1 MPIRIN
7 LKEIFPSD
15 PQEINV
21 EKVNFNFNKLL
32 ELGVGTPGPI
42 GSTGPQGPAGPIG
55 LDGPQGIRGTTWWVD
70 SNTPT
75 THTFTGLLDGDLY
88 LDNVN
93 FDVWSWDSATSTWTL
108 EVGISTIIN
117 NYLAINGSPFVKTLG
132 KDPAHIDTRFI
143 AFSQRNGGMDQIRGT
158 LNASSNNQLFL
169 HNFDETSPSIDFPAD
184 PKILY
189 NSLTSIFANHAD
201 GQSSLAAEHGRY
213 HIELGSLYNDGTSIN
228 KLSDVKH
235 NLKIN
240 FYKDYIASPQ
250 LSPTNNNNWV
260 NTAKFSLSLPEDF
273 NSPLVDQNG
282 LFDFVTPK
290 LNRQNLGSIIK
301 DELNTFIGPWEAVV
315 EQNTYNVNH
324 VVADGITF
332 ALRQENIASTLGLA
346 INYVSSYSR
355 LSTTSLAMLDNS
367 SGIDGILL
375 NDKTYIIGD
384 TNVIGKL
391 SIGDIDPTSYLTVAG
406 NASIGDGYKSVAAP
420 TDGAIIEGKVGIGT
434 STPSAKVHITNTAT
448 TDDSFLVE
456 DEASIDSTPFVIK
469 NSGRVGIGLDTPTA
483 NFHIKQP
490 LADFVTLPAVKVNI
504 ANSPQS
510 TLSVTWQGV
519 GINIDDPTAALH
531 VVGSIRM
538 VDTHQQDG
546 AVMQSDAYGKA
557 SWAPFSQVGVPT
569 GSIVAYA
576 GSAAPAGWLECNG
589 QNINNTTLATVI
601 GANNVPDLRGA
612 FIIGASTYYQQSNAG
627 AHADGGIYNLN
638 TSGGKRENYL
648 AQAQIPAHSHEMYDD
663 PATPEVN
670 GADVSITSSGSHRHP
685 LLIAPESG
693 SGDRRG
699 VNPNSGD
706 GGVVHESEYFG
717 KSIVDYAL
725 HTHPK
730 DNFRGTT
737 GNGIRNKDGNPQLTW
752 GTVNGQTGA
761 TAPVNNLPP
770 FYALIYIIK
779 L

>member
-42 GSTGPQGPAGPIG
+42 GLTGPQGPAGPIG
-55 LDGPQGIRGTTWWVD
+55 LDGPPGIRGATWWVD

-93 FDVWSWDSATSTWTL
+93 FDVWCWDSATSTWTL

-132 KDPAHIDTRFI
+132 KDPAHIDPRFI
-143 AFSQRNGGMDQIRGT
+143 AFSQRNGGMDILRGT
-158 LNASSNNQLFL
+158 LNTSSNNQLFL
-169 HNFDETSPSIDFPAD
+169 HNFDETSTSIYFPAD

-213 HIELGSLYNDGTSIN
+213 HIELGSLYNDGSLTN

-240 FYKDYIASPQ
+240 FYKDYIATPQ
-250 LSPTNNNNWV
+250 LSPTNDNNWV

-273 NSPLVDQNG
+273 NPPLVDQNG

-290 LNRQNLGSIIK
+290 LNKQNSGSIIR

-315 EQNTYNVNH
+315 EQNTYTVNH

-332 ALRQENIASTLGLA
+332 ALRQEQISSTLGLA

-355 LSTTSLAMLDNS
+355 LSNTSLAMLDTS
-367 SGIDGILL
+367 SDIDGILL
-375 NDKTYIIGD
+375 NNKTYIIGD
-384 TNVIGKL
+384 TNVIGKM
-391 SIGDIDPTSYLTVAG
+391 SIGDIDPTSYLTLAG

-420 TDGAIIEGKVGIGT
+420 TNGAIIEGKVGIGT
-434 STPSAKVHITNTAT
+434 STPSAVVHITNTTT

-483 NFHIKQP
+483 NFHIKQS
-490 LADFVTLPAVKVNI
+490 LADFVTMMPAVKVNI
-504 ANSPQS
+504 ANSAQS

-519 GINIDDPTAALH
+519 GINIDDPTTDLH

-538 VDTHQQDG
+538 VDTHQHDG
-546 AVMQSDAYGKA
+546 AVMRSDASGNAKWSPYKDI
-557 SWAPFSQVGVPT
+557 GVPT
-569 GSIVAYA
+569 GAITAYA
-576 GSAAPAGWLECNG
+576 GSTAPDGWLECNG
-589 QNINNTTLATVI
+589 QSLGMYPTLSSVI
-601 GANNVPDLRGA
+601 GASNVPDLRGA
-612 FIIGASTYYQQSNAG
+612 FIIGASTFWEGSNVG
-627 AHADGGIYNLN
+627 ANADGGIYARN
-638 TSGGKRENYL
+638 THNGKRENYL
-648 AQAQIPAHSHEMYDD
+648 AQAQIPAHSHEMRDVD
-663 PATPEVN
+663 GN
-670 GADVSITSSGSHRHP
+670 GATVNITSSGSHRHDFYYD
-685 LLIAPESG
+685 SG
-693 SGDRRG
+693 SGT
-699 VNPNSGD
+699 SGKD
-706 GGVVHESEYFG
+706 VSNGGWGNDKTPGTLAESIGY
-717 KSIVDYAL
+717 SS
-725 HTHPK
+725 HTHSNS
-730 DNFRGTT
+730 DFAGHT
-737 GNGIRNKDGNPQLTW
+737 GNGKKNKTDGPQLTW
-752 GTVNGQTGA
+752 NGSTA
-761 TAPVNNLPP
+761 TSPVNNLPP
-770 FYALIYIIK
+770 YYALIYIIK
-779 L
+779 Y